1 MTSEEITGKIDEIQT
16 ALSQLSQQLLQA
28 NPQAQNLIG
37 QLSAYNQ
44 MLAEDEPVATN
55 SKPDLKEL

>member
-1 MTSEEITGKIDEIQT
+1 MTSEEITSKIDDIQA
-16 ALSQLSQQLLQA
+16 ALNQLSNQLLQA

-44 MLAEDEPVATN
+44 MLAEEELETDI
-55 SKPDLKEL
+55 KPDLKEF

>member
-1 MTSEEITGKIDEIQT
+1 MTTDEITGKIDEIQT
-16 ALSQLSQQLLQA
+16 ALDQLSSQLLQA

-44 MLAEDEPVATN
+44 MLSEEEPATN
-55 SKPDLKEL
+55 NKPDLKEL

>member
-1 MTSEEITGKIDEIQT
+1 MTTHELTGKIDEIQA
-16 ALSQLSQQLLQA
+16 ALSQLSNQLLQA

-44 MLAEDEPVATN
+44 MLAEEELETDI
-55 SKPDLKEL
+55 KPDLKEF

>member
-1 MTSEEITGKIDEIQT
+1 MTREEITSKIDDIQA
-16 ALSQLSQQLLQA
+16 ALNQLSNQLLQA

-44 MLAEDEPVATN
+44 MLAEEELETDI
-55 SKPDLKEL
+55 KPDLKEF